1 MIDLPSQ
8 TILITGAG
16 RGRGRASALALARA
30 GARLIAVDINPD
42 SVQRTADEITAA
54 GGRAAAHTVDVSNKL
69 AVQTLHYSLL
79 EAREHIGVVINAA
92 HVTPASNA
100 LKLDEW
106 EWNRTLDVNLKGAFL
121 VSQTMARAMVET
133 GGGLIFNL
141 VRPASASAHAAVRA
155 AREGLLGLT
164 AALAE
169 EWGALGVRVTAI
181 ESPDAL
187 SAAAEVVRYC
197 SATD

>member
-1 MIDLPSQ
+1 MPALSSL
-8 TILITGAG
+8 TVLVTGAG
-16 RGRGRASALALARA
+16 RGRGRASALALAHA
-30 GARLIAVDINPD
+30 GARVIIVDINPD

-54 GGRAAAHTVDVSNKL
+54 GGEAVAHTVDVSNKL

-79 EAREHIGVVINAA
+79 EANEHIGLVINAA
-92 HVTPASNA
+92 HVMPASHA

-121 VSQTMARAMVET
+121 VSQTVARAMSET

-164 AALAE
+164 AVLAE
-169 EWGALGVRVTAI
+169 EWSALGVRVQAI
-181 ESPDAL
+181 EAADPQ
-187 SAAAEVVRYC
+187 SAAAEIMRL
-197 SATD
+197 STD